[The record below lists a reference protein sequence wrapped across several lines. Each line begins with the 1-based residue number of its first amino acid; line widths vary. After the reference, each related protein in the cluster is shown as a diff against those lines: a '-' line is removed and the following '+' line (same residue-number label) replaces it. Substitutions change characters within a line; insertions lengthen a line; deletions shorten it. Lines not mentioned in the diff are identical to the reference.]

1 MVLKQHTTKVL
12 TCMYPNKG
20 VGKGMATPY
29 QYIRRIDLLYF
40 CPRIC
45 MSSLITL
52 DACFFFHMRMGT
64 EPLTYTCAF
73 VCIIYIYIF
82 LHRILC
88 ICIWMYSIL
97 FEHVLVAHRN
107 THAYTML
114 HICKYKCKHM
124 SSKCPF
130 THLSIKIILI
140 YLCMFLQAW
149 TPNMCMVFSR
159 NDGLSYVLKGIESK
173 QSSMAPKLALPE
185 W

>member
-52 DACFFFHMRMGT
+52 DACFFS
-64 EPLTYTCAF
+64 TCAWELNHWHIH
-73 VCIIYIYIF
+73 VHLYVYIYIF

-114 HICKYKCKHM
+114 HICKYECKRM

-149 TPNMCMVFSR
+149 TCVWFSVVMTAC
-159 NDGLSYVLKGIESK
+159 LMYWK
-173 QSSMAPKLALPE
+173 A
-185 W
+185 